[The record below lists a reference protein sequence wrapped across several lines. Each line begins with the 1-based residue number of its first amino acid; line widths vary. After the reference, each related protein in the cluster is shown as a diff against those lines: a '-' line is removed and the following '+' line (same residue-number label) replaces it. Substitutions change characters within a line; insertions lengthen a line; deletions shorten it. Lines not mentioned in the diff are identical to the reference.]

1 MSHDRQ
7 AIIAEHGVGVPVGV
21 NDSGLYTELHS
32 KCRCHDRVL
41 TNNPKATGGTQT
53 SQGKG
58 KHKDKQ
64 LFQAEVV
71 QQNKE
76 KPKVQDWGSS
86 SASSGSTGQ
95 MQHHRGKH

>member
-1 MSHDRQ
+1 MTL
-7 AIIAEHGVGVPVGV
+7 GT
-21 NDSGLYTELHS
+21 SGQS
-32 KCRCHDRVL
+32 
-41 TNNPKATGGTQT
+41 TGGTQT
-53 SQGKG
+53 SQGSG

-64 LFQAEVV
+64 SFQAGVV

-86 SASSGSTGQ
+86 SASSGSSGQ